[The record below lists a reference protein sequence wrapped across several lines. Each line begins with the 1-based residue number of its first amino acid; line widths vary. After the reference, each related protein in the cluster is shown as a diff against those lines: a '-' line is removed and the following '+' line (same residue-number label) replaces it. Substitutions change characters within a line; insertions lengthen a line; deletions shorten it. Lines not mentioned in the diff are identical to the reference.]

1 MKTTCTMIALLAIL
15 TFTSCKKESDK
26 EVITESAVE
35 ETKAP
40 VVEEVPAFKPFKV
53 MAVTHIV
60 KDFDAWKKN
69 FDEHESV
76 RTANGMTLRA
86 LGRDINNPN
95 KVLVFLNIEDLQKA
109 KDFSASADLKEAM
122 QKGGVT
128 GKPETFFADVVRF
141 EESPA
146 EFKDRVRIAHKVKD
160 FDTWL
165 KGYDSEG
172 KEIRQEF
179 GMLDRSVSRN
189 IDDPNL
195 VYVIFTITDMA
206 KAKLRLKDP
215 ALQKLMTDAG
225 VINAPIIDFYTS
237 VE

>member
-1 MKTTCTMIALLAIL
+1 MKTTFTLIALLAIFTL
-15 TFTSCKKESDK
+15 TSCKKEIDK
-26 EVITESAVE
+26 EVITESVAE
-35 ETKAP
+35 EISAP
-40 VVEEVPAFKPFKV
+40 VVEELPLFKPFKV
-53 MAVTHIV
+53 MAVTHVV
-60 KDFDAWKKN
+60 KDFDTWKKS
-69 FDEHESV
+69 FDEHKSM
-76 RTANGMTLRA
+76 RTANGITLRA
-86 LGRDINNPN
+86 MGRDINNPN
-95 KVLVFLNIEDLQKA
+95 KITVFLNIEDLQKA
-109 KDFSASADLKEAM
+109 KDFSASPDLKEAM

-128 GKPETFFADVVRF
+128 GKPETFFADVLRF

-146 EFKDRVRIAHKVKD
+146 GYKDRVRITHRVKD

-165 KGYDSEG
+165 KAYDSEG

-189 IDDPNL
+189 MDDPNL
-195 VYVIFTITDMA
+195 VYVIFTVTDMA

-225 VINAPIIDFYTS
+225 VINEPLIDFYTS